1 MMNEQ
6 NPKIEVAHTRNE
18 MLHILE
24 SMRLEGYQQ
33 EDIHIIA
40 KDPQQFEDVKWD
52 PDVQTHEAGN
62 WVDQFKSWFTGDSAV
77 TEGLKRF
84 NLSEGQI
91 AYYSHLVEQG
101 SIVLYAEHDDD
112 LDTLQTHPE
121 TAAEQEELVRNQER
135 MIEAEQYR
143 RFL

>member
-6 NPKIEVAHTRNE
+6 NPQIEVAHTRDE

-40 KDPQQFEDVKWD
+40 KDSEQFEDVKWD
-52 PDVQTHEAGN
+52 ADVQTHEAGN

-91 AYYSHLVEQG
+91 AYYAHLVEQG
-101 SIVLYAEHDDD
+101 SIVLYAEREDDVD
-112 LDTLQTHPE
+112 LLQAHSE
-121 TAAEQEELVRNQER
+121 TVAEQEARLKQQER

>member
-6 NPKIEVAHTRNE
+6 NPQIEVAHTRDE

-24 SMRLEGYQQ
+24 SMRLEGYLQ

-40 KDPQQFEDVKWD
+40 KDPEQLKDVKWD
-52 PDVQTHEAGN
+52 ADVQTHEVGN

-91 AYYSHLVEQG
+91 AYYAHLVEQG
-101 SIVLYAEHDDD
+101 SIVLYAEREDEM
-112 LDTLQTHPE
+112 DTQAPSE
-121 TAAEQEELVRNQER
+121 TVAEQEARLKQQER

>member
-6 NPKIEVAHTRNE
+6 NPQIEVAHTRDE

-40 KDPQQFEDVKWD
+40 KDSEQFEDVKWD
-52 PDVQTHEAGN
+52 ADVQTHEAGN

-91 AYYSHLVEQG
+91 AYYAHLVEQG
-101 SIVLYAEHDDD
+101 SIVLYAEREDDVD
-112 LDTLQTHPE
+112 QLQAHSE
-121 TAAEQEELVRNQER
+121 TVAEQEARLKQQER

>member
-6 NPKIEVAHTRNE
+6 NPKIEVAHTRDE

-24 SMRLEGYQQ
+24 NMRSEGYHK

-40 KDPQQFEDVKWD
+40 KDPQQYEDVKWD
-52 PDVQTHEAGN
+52 ADVQTHEAGN

-91 AYYSHLVEQG
+91 AYYAHLVEQG
-101 SIVLYAEHDDD
+101 SIVLFAEREDDY
-112 LDTLQTHPE
+112 DTLQTHPE
-121 TAAEQEELVRNQER
+121 TAAEQEERLRNQER
-135 MIEAEQYR
+135 MNEAEQYR